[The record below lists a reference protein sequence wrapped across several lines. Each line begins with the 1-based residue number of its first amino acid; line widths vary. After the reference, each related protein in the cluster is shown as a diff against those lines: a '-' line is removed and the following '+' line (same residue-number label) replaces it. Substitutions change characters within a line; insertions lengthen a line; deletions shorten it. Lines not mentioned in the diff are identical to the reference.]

1 MKTIRQIAKEI
12 GVTRQAVYYKI
23 NRPPLSECLEPL
35 LSKENGVLTVSEYGE
50 TLIKQAFLTNG
61 CQACS
66 PTVDTSFDTLTKLLC
81 STVET
86 LNDQLKIK
94 DYQIRSLTSVAE
106 KQAENARPKYYGKAF
121 SIRNKRKKKATSVP
135 IKRLMNT

>member
-1 MKTIRQIAKEI
+1 MKIIRQIAKEI

-23 NRPPLSECLEPL
+23 NRPPLSEQLQSFV
-35 LSKENGVLTVSEYGE
+35 SKENGVLTVSEYGE

-81 STVET
+81 STIET
-86 LNDQLKIK
+86 LNDQLIIK
-94 DYQIRSLTSVAE
+94 DKQIESLTAIAE
-106 KQAENARPKYYGKAF
+106 IPRPKYYGKAF
-121 SIRNKRKKKATSVP
+121 SIKNKHKKKATSVP